1 MTSPQTADDPRSYV
15 LFIFILPNIDIKQ
28 LLDEY
33 INKIGLKYQTAVV
46 ITMLKTFLKKRNCLR
61 IQKLSQCNMMYC
73 VTLYVCEHRTKPV
86 LAKLTKQ
93 SIHSC
98 PP

>member
-1 MTSPQTADDPRSYV
+1 MYILDSPQTADDPRSYV

-46 ITMLKTFLKKRNCLR
+46 ITMLKTF
-61 IQKLSQCNMMYC
+61 
-73 VTLYVCEHRTKPV
+73 
-86 LAKLTKQ
+86 
-93 SIHSC
+93 
-98 PP
+98 